1 MFGNVIFGISKISF
15 DNTMQ
20 WMDKMRIQF
29 GCNVEIYIVD
39 KLNFPREKKLLS
51 IFRMIHNFTIAI
63 NEIHFTICE
72 VKINNSN
79 AGYCSYF
86 FFTYL
91 FPIGVMAWWLGH
103 WIPNL
108 GV

>member
-1 MFGNVIFGISKISF
+1 
-15 DNTMQ
+15 
-20 WMDKMRIQF
+20 
-29 GCNVEIYIVD
+29 
-39 KLNFPREKKLLS
+39 
-51 IFRMIHNFTIAI
+51 MIHNFTIAV

-72 VKINNSN
+72 AKINNSN
-79 AGYCSYF
+79 PGYCSYF

-91 FPIGVMAWWLGH
+91 FPVGAMAWWLGH